1 MYIND
6 NSVKYINIE
15 IQMQIKKTVYLQEME
30 KLNNKSQNIP
40 FKKKKNLPKFQNADK
55 IDNCCSLNV
64 HDFEIK
70 YINDNNTIKSNQCL
84 FNSLPENKF
93 NPFLSYEQLNDW
105 NQKQIIDLKSVN
117 NIQEPDFLLL
127 DDVLSQ

>member
-1 MYIND
+1 
-6 NSVKYINIE
+6 
-15 IQMQIKKTVYLQEME
+15 MQIKKTVYLKEMK
-30 KLNNKSQNIP
+30 KLNNKGQNISL
-40 FKKKKNLPKFQNADK
+40 KKKKNLPKFQNADK

-70 YINDNNTIKSNQCL
+70 YINDNTIKSNQCI

-93 NPFLSYEQLNDW
+93 NPFLSYEQLNDL

-127 DDVLSQ
+127 DDVFSQ